1 MFATHRR
8 GRARVSLLLTV
19 ILALAGVSCARGS
32 QAVEGSPFDTVAPV
46 APVASAQGDSSVATG
61 PSSPYAGTEDAGAP
75 TALPGANDDADI
87 DAWDEG
93 DDGSDA
99 GGDDAGD
106 AAPMVDSFP
115 PTPAPGELA
124 ITEVMLSPSGPEPE
138 SEWFEVYNLASS
150 ARSLAGL
157 VIEDGYGDTDVIT
170 SAAAVVVPPATY
182 ALLVRDQATAA
193 QTLLPVSSIV
203 YAYGEGLAA
212 SEGIELDD
220 GTAGDLSLWNG
231 SALLA
236 DVPYG
241 MWDASWIGQSIEL
254 RAPQS
259 DATDPSKWCVAQ
271 SPWAPGSDD
280 GTPGAPSDCGF

>member
-8 GRARVSLLLTV
+8 GRARVSLLFAV

-46 APVASAQGDSSVATG
+46 ASVASAQGDSSVATG
-61 PSSPYAGTEDAGAP
+61 PSSPYAATEDAGAP
-75 TALPGANDDADI
+75 TGATDDADI
-87 DAWDEG
+87 DAWDEA
-93 DDGSDA
+93 DDDPDA

-106 AAPMVDSFP
+106 AAPTVDSFP

-138 SEWFEVYNLASS
+138 SEWFEIYNLASS
-150 ARSLAGL
+150 GRSLAGL

-170 SAAAVVVPPATY
+170 PTAAVVVPPATY

-254 RAPQS
+254 STPQS

>member
-1 MFATHRR
+1 MFASHRR
-8 GRARVSLLLTV
+8 GRACAPLLFAV
-19 ILALAGVSCARGS
+19 VLALAAFSCARGS
-32 QAVEGSPFDTVAPV
+32 QAVDGSPFDSV
-46 APVASAQGDSSVATG
+46 APVASSQGDSSVAPG
-61 PSSPYAGTEDAGAP
+61 PASPYNATEDAGAP
-75 TALPGANDDADI
+75 TALPGAAADADI
-87 DAWDEG
+87 DAGDEG

-106 AAPMVDSFP
+106 ADPMVDSFP

-124 ITEVMLSPSGPEPE
+124 ITEVMLSPSGPEPD
-138 SEWFEVYNLASS
+138 SEWFEIYNLASS
-150 ARSLAGL
+150 ARSLGGL

-170 SAAAVVVPPATY
+170 AAVVVPPATY

-203 YAYGEGLAA
+203 YAYGEGLPA

-231 SALLA
+231 STLLV

-241 MWDASWIGQSIEL
+241 LWDSSWIGQSIEL
-254 RAPQS
+254 RAPES
-259 DATDPSKWCVAQ
+259 DATDPGQWCVAQ
-271 SPWAPGSDD
+271 SPWASGSDD

>member
-1 MFATHRR
+1 MFATHRV
-8 GRARVSLLLTV
+8 RAPVLFTV
-19 ILALAGVSCARGS
+19 LALAGFSCARGS
-32 QAVEGSPFDTVAPV
+32 EAVEGTPFGPV
-46 APVASAQGDSSVATG
+46 APVPSAQGDSSVGASS
-61 PSSPYAGTEDAGAP
+61 SSPYAATEDADAS
-75 TALPGANDDADI
+75 TALPGATADAEV

-106 AAPMVDSFP
+106 AVAIVDSVP

-138 SEWFEVYNLASS
+138 SEWFEIYNLASS

-170 SAAAVVVPPATY
+170 PAAAVVVPPDTY
-182 ALLVRDQATAA
+182 ALLVRDQAVAA

-203 YAYGEGLAA
+203 YAYGEGLTA

-231 SALLA
+231 STLLA

-241 MWDASWIGQSIEL
+241 LWDSSWIGQSIEL
-254 RAPQS
+254 GAPQS
-259 DATDPSKWCVAQ
+259 DATDPSHWCVAQ
-271 SPWAPGSDD
+271 SPWATGSDD